1 MIEYNEP
8 FNLKDNGGISKL
20 KNYCLQILEAL
31 CYIHAEG
38 VVHLDIKPENIL
50 VTKTDC
56 DAKITLIDFNLS
68 QRLVKGQVT
77 IDYACGTF
85 DFKAPEVLPES
96 TVTSAADMWSF
107 GIFLYALCVGYFPK
121 TLKWKQDEGEPVPFK
136 DRCWRKYKDTCIQD
150 VIKGCLELDPML
162 RLTAVQAK
170 RFF

>member
-1 MIEYNEP
+1 VIHATLDHPNVSDILTWAESPTRVVLFLDYIENDAYFERKMIEYNEP

-68 QRLVKGQVT
+68 
-77 IDYACGTF
+77 
-85 DFKAPEVLPES
+85 
-96 TVTSAADMWSF
+96 
-107 GIFLYALCVGYFPK
+107 
-121 TLKWKQDEGEPVPFK
+121 
-136 DRCWRKYKDTCIQD
+136 
-150 VIKGCLELDPML
+150 
-162 RLTAVQAK
+162 
-170 RFF
+170 